1 MFRFIR
7 GMPNSEFFI
16 FFDRMD
22 KKETVSLAMSVV
34 LVTSGV
40 VLSFISFFISKDHV
54 IDDSVLWYFAQ
65 TLLYA
70 GSVFGLK
77 NYVDYKLRLPKK

>member
-1 MFRFIR
+1 
-7 GMPNSEFFI
+7 
-16 FFDRMD
+16 MD
-22 KKETVSLAMSVV
+22 TKETISLMLSVV
-34 LVTSGV
+34 LVMSGV

-65 TLLYA
+65 TLIYA

-77 NYVDYKLRLPKK
+77 NYVDYKLKLPKK

>member
-1 MFRFIR
+1 
-7 GMPNSEFFI
+7 
-16 FFDRMD
+16 MD
-22 KKETVSLAMSVV
+22 MKETVSLIMSVS

-40 VLSFISFFISKDHV
+40 VLSFISFFVSKDHV

-77 NYVDYKLRLPKK
+77 NYVDYKLNLKR